1 MTISETLIK
10 TASLPQSFAQI
21 RTHALCFR
29 AFTQSEQSLLYKKL
43 FKPVKSGAFVVSP
56 EKEEVLRVL
65 DLVGEE
71 KQDGLNRVLAAVDV
85 VAQEE
90 VVRVRRVTALFEM
103 TYLLKSVL
111 VLGPMYEKTSWVNLL

>member
-1 MTISETLIK
+1 M
-10 TASLPQSFAQI
+10 
-21 RTHALCFR
+21 
-29 AFTQSEQSLLYKKL
+29 
-43 FKPVKSGAFVVSP
+43 VSP

-90 VVRVRRVTALFEM
+90 VVRVRRVAALFEM

-111 VLGPMYEKTSWVNLL
+111 VLGLM